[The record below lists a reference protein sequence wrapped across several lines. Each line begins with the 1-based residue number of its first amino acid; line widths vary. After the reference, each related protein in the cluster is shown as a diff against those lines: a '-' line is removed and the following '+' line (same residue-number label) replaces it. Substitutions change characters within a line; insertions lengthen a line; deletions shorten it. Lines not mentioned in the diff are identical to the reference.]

1 MALELDQQQLA
12 TSLFDLSYQRFNF
25 PPFYTWSEKADG
37 TGNVP
42 YLTSG
47 GGFLQAITYGFG
59 GLRVLSDRLR
69 LRPQLI
75 ANTTRMALRRVQFC
89 GSRIDIEWN
98 ESTATV
104 TSSTG
109 GAGTDLGA
117 AGAAAGLRV
126 ASAGGGEGTALPAA
140 FATGQVAHVL
150 CAGALR

>member
-12 TSLFDLSYQRFNF
+12 ASLFDLSYQRFNF
-25 PPFYTWSEKADG
+25 PPYYTWSEKADG

-98 ESTATV
+98 ETMATV
-104 TSSTG
+104 TASAGS
-109 GAGTDLGA
+109 AGTVGA
-117 AGAAAGLRV
+117 AGSAAGLRV
-126 ASAGGGEGTALPAA
+126 ASAGGGEGAALPAA

>member
-12 TSLFDLSYQRFNF
+12 ASLFDLSYQRFNF
-25 PPFYTWSEKADG
+25 PPYYTWSEKADG

-69 LRPQLI
+69 LRTQLI

-98 ESTATV
+98 ETMATV
-104 TSSTG
+104 TASAGSV
-109 GAGTDLGA
+109 GTDA
-117 AGAAAGLRV
+117 AGSVELKV
-126 ASAGGGEGTALPAA
+126 ASAGGGEGVALPAA

>member
-12 TSLFDLSYQRFNF
+12 ASLLDLSYQRFNF
-25 PPFYTWSEKADG
+25 PPYYTWSEKADG

-98 ESTATV
+98 ETMATV
-104 TSSTG
+104 TASAGSV
-109 GAGTDLGA
+109 GTDA
-117 AGAAAGLRV
+117 AGSVELKV

>member
-1 MALELDQQQLA
+1 VALELDQQQLA

-59 GLRVLSDRLR
+59 GLRALSDRLR

-98 ESTATV
+98 ETMATV
-104 TSSTG
+104 TASAGSV
-109 GAGTDLGA
+109 GTDA
-117 AGAAAGLRV
+117 AGSVELKV

>member
-12 TSLFDLSYQRFNF
+12 ASLFDLSYQRFNF
-25 PPFYTWSEKADG
+25 APYYTWSEKADG

-47 GGFLQAITYGFG
+47 GGFLQAVTYGFG

-104 TSSTG
+104 KASAGS
-109 GAGTDLGA
+109 AGTVGA
-117 AGAAAGLRV
+117 AGSAAGLRV